1 MRIYISADIEGV
13 AGIAHWNEAEKNAA
27 DWSEYRLRM
36 TREVSA
42 ACKGALAA
50 GATALTVK
58 DAHGSGRNI
67 LAGRLPQ
74 EARLIRGWSGH
85 PFSMVQ
91 DIDDTYDALA
101 MIGYHSPA
109 TSAANPLSHT
119 MATKYARVRLNGEMA
134 SEFMLNSYAAIWSG
148 VPVAFVSGD
157 AGLCDHARGLFPSI
171 ETVAT
176 HTGRGH
182 SVTAGHPKLIR
193 RQIRR
198 GLQKALGQPLSLP
211 ELPAHFV
218 MEIRF
223 RHHADAYSAGYYP
236 GARQTGDETVEFE
249 ADDYFDIMRF
259 LHFV

>member
-1 MRIYISADIEGV
+1 MKIYISADIEGV
-13 AGIAHWNEAEKNAA
+13 AGIAHWDEAEKNSA

-36 TREVSA
+36 TREVTA

-50 GATALTVK
+50 GATGITVK

-67 LAGRLPQ
+67 LAERLPRQ
-74 EARLIRGWSGH
+74 VRLIRGWSGH

-91 DIDDTYDALA
+91 DIDGGYGALA

-119 MATKYARVRLNGEMA
+119 MATKYARIRLNGEVA

-157 AGLCDHARGLFPSI
+157 AGLCEHARRLFPAI

-176 HTGRGH
+176 GTGRGH
-182 SVTAGHPKLIR
+182 SVTAGHPKKIR
-193 RQIRR
+193 RQIRK
-198 GLQKALGQPLSLP
+198 GLQKALGAPLVLP
-211 ELPAHFV
+211 KLPSHFAF
-218 MEIRF
+218 EIRF
-223 RHHADAYSAGYYP
+223 RHHADAYSAGFYP
-236 GARQTGDETVEFE
+236 GARQTGDETVCFE
-249 ADDYFDIMRF
+249 ADDYFEIMRF